1 MQVRLN
7 GVCCWVHGGVA
18 GFMVNPPATV
28 GVRPNFRFIEALCHE
43 QSNIGGYGVLIT
55 MNLTTWRTWHK
66 KAARRRLDLFAVIN
80 GDLGIDVGRN

>member
-18 GFMVNPPATV
+18 GFMVNLPATV
-28 GVRPNFRFIEALCHE
+28 SVRPDFRFIEALYHE

-66 KAARRRLDLFAVIN
+66 KSRPKAAYGQLLWITVT
-80 GDLGIDVGRN
+80 GT